1 MSLFKRIKTTMQADA
16 HGVIDALEDRA
27 LLLKQYLRE
36 AEADLA
42 KKRGRLLLLE
52 QDLRALERDERV
64 TASELGAFELD
75 AETALAAGNDDLS
88 RYALKA
94 TLVRKARQ
102 RHQAERREE
111 LTRQHAELEKVVAEQ
126 GERYEQLK
134 ERVNAEVAAASGEN
148 PCGASETIS
157 DEQVELELLRRKAK
171 VEVTP

>member
-1 MSLFKRIKTTMQADA
+1 MSLLKRIKTTMQADA

-36 AEADLA
+36 AEAELA

-52 QDLRALERDERV
+52 QDLRALERDEKA

-75 AETALAAGNDDLS
+75 AETALAAGDDDLS

-102 RHQAERREE
+102 RRQAERREE
-111 LTRQHAELEKVVAEQ
+111 LTRQRAELDRLVAEQ
-126 GERYEQLK
+126 SERYEQLR
-134 ERVNAEVAAASGEN
+134 ERVNAELAAASGES
-148 PCGASETIS
+148 PCSASETIS